1 MRSSWSEPFLW
12 IHLAGLAVVPLL
24 LLLCWLCLAVGDP
37 QLPVWVEFI
46 LVAGIGI
53 APILWMQLTRPFYIF
68 SILVMAIKPSQLTS
82 DQQRLLTLFKTPI
95 HQWLAS
101 FGAILML
108 GVLWQIYQVAPVATI
123 VGFPLTSRFLGLFL
137 ASLVFLASNL
147 FLQVPLSVLM
157 VLLTNETKLAATEPF
172 PVVKIL
178 QDFTVPGWQ
187 VNQILPIGDKKLAV
201 INNDAPQITPE
212 QE

>member
-12 IHLAGLAVVPLL
+12 IHLAGLAAVPLL
-24 LLLCWLCLAVGDP
+24 LGLCWLCLAIGDP
-37 QLPVWVEFI
+37 QFPIWVEFL

-68 SILVMAIKPSQLTS
+68 SILVLALKPNQLTS
-82 DQQRLLTLFKTPI
+82 DQQRLLSLFKTPL

-108 GVLWQIYQVAPVATI
+108 AVLWQIYQVAPVATI
-123 VGFPLTSRFLGLFL
+123 VGFPLTSRLLGLFL
-137 ASLVFLASNL
+137 AGLAFLASNL
-147 FLQVPLSVLM
+147 FLQVSLSVLL
-157 VLLTNETKLAATEPF
+157 VLLTSEAKLAVTEPF
-172 PVVKIL
+172 PVVRIF

-187 VNQILPIGDKKLAV
+187 VNQILPIADKKLATV
-201 INNDAPQITPE
+201 DNDTPQIAPE
-212 QE
+212 QD

>member
-24 LLLCWLCLAVGDP
+24 LELCWLCLAVGDP
-37 QLPVWVEFI
+37 QFPVWIEFL

-68 SILVMAIKPSQLTS
+68 SILVLAIKPSQLTS
-82 DQQRLLTLFKTPI
+82 YQQRLLSLFKTPI

-108 GVLWQIYQVAPVATI
+108 LVLWQIYQVAPVATI
-123 VGFPLTSRFLGLFL
+123 VGFPLTSRLLGLFL
-137 ASLVFLASNL
+137 ASLIFLASNL
-147 FLQVPLSVLM
+147 FLQVPLSVLL
-157 VLLTNETKLAATEPF
+157 VLLTSEAKLAVTEPF
-172 PVVKIL
+172 PVVRIL

-187 VNQILPIGDKKLAV
+187 VNQILPIADKKLAAV
-201 INNDAPQITPE
+201 NNDTPQITPE
-212 QE
+212 TE

>member
-37 QLPVWVEFI
+37 QLPVWVEFL

-53 APILWMQLTRPFYIF
+53 APILWMQLIRPFYIF
-68 SILVMAIKPSQLTS
+68 SILVLAVKPNQLTE
-82 DQQRLLTLFKTPI
+82 DQQRLLSLFKTPI

-108 GVLWQIYQVAPVATI
+108 AVLWQIYQVAPMATI
-123 VGFPLTSRFLGLFL
+123 VGFPLTSRSLGLLL
-137 ASLVFLASNL
+137 AGLAFLASNL
-147 FLQVPLSVLM
+147 FLQVPLSVLL
-157 VLLTNETKLAATEPF
+157 VLLTNETKLAVTEPF
-172 PVVKIL
+172 PVVRIF
-178 QDFTVPGWQ
+178 QDFTVPGWL
-187 VNQILPIGDKKLAV
+187 VNQILPIADKKLAV
-201 INNDAPQITPE
+201 VNNDTPQITPG

>member
-37 QLPVWVEFI
+37 QFPVWVEFL

-53 APILWMQLTRPFYIF
+53 TPILWMQLTRPFYIF
-68 SILVMAIKPSQLTS
+68 SILVLALKPNQLTS
-82 DQQRLLTLFKTPI
+82 EQQRLLSLFKTPI

-101 FGAILML
+101 AGAILML
-108 GVLWQIYQVAPVATI
+108 GVLWQIYQLAPVATI
-123 VGFPLTSRFLGLFL
+123 VGFPLTSQLLGLLL
-137 ASLVFLASNL
+137 AGLAFLASNL
-147 FLQVPLSVLM
+147 FLQVPLSVLL
-157 VLLTNETKLAATEPF
+157 VLLTSEAKLAVTEPF
-172 PVVKIL
+172 PLVKIF

-187 VNQILPIGDKKLAV
+187 VNRILPIADKKLTAV
-201 INNDAPQITPE
+201 NNDTPQITPE